1 MHDHAKEKAK
11 EAIKKKHSFGDYLT
25 YMKKHKGKGMGFKDY
40 KKMDHDHDHDK
51 DKK

>member
-1 MHDHAKEKAK
+1 MHDKEKAK

-25 YMKKHKGKGMGFKDY
+25 YMKKNKKGKGMGYKEY
-40 KKMDHDHDHDK
+40 KKMDHDK